1 MNRKRAGILL
11 NWIENAA
18 IILALV
24 LGVAGCGALKKPAP
38 PDPAVV
44 EELRSAR
51 KAGAEAL
58 KKGDLEEAYQ
68 LTEKALELGEKHLMD
83 FPKDVAI
90 IHLQK
95 ALVQRARGK
104 SVEAETESAKAM
116 QVFKDVPE
124 LQREYAQA
132 LAVNGGA
139 LYQQGKNQEA
149 IEVLKEAIKGYE
161 KSGDLYTI
169 NGLSILAVLNS
180 LLAKEGKLDE
190 AGKYARQVQDICSL
204 QSTLIPVLN
213 RLDALTRLGQ
223 TALEQKQW
231 KVALDNYQ
239 RALEFG
245 QKNQVNFLDLIVV
258 RGGIAKAKEML
269 ESAPK

>member
-1 MNRKRAGILL
+1 MNQKRPDILQ
-11 NWIENAA
+11 NWIGNGAL
-18 IILALV
+18 ILAQVLV
-24 LGVAGCGALKKPAP
+24 VAGCGGLKKPAP

-68 LTEKALELGEKHLMD
+68 LTEKAVELGKKHLMD
-83 FPKDVAI
+83 FPKDMAI

-104 SVEAETESAKAM
+104 FVEAETESAKAM

-132 LAVNGGA
+132 LGVNGGA

-149 IEVLKEAIKGYE
+149 IGVLKEAIKGYE

-169 NGLSILAVLNS
+169 NGLSILAVLDS
-180 LLAKEGKLDE
+180 LLAKEGKFDE

-204 QSTLIPVLN
+204 QSTQIPVIN
-213 RLDALTRLGQ
+213 RLNALTKLGQ

-231 KVALDNYQ
+231 KLALENYQ
-239 RALEFG
+239 RALDFG
-245 QKNQVNFLDLIVV
+245 QKNQVGFLDLIAV

-269 ESAPK
+269 ESTPK